1 VDAKRARILVAS
13 ILSVGLVTPLVVA
26 SAAAAT
32 CALSAPATAPI
43 GAPFT
48 IVGSGFPANTNVD
61 VSLAIDGGSPDAFSA
76 QSDAQGALQI
86 VLTPEA
92 ADVGTTVV
100 TATAGAGCTAQATYT
115 VGGTGGVVAPAPTE
129 VAVAPAP
136 TEVAVGNTAAGPP
149 RTDGSTVVGG
159 QSGTPRSA
167 VWILGIISLLI
178 GIGGYLA
185 SRPARAR

>member
-26 SAAAAT
+26 SATAAT
-32 CALSAPATAPI
+32 CALSAPGTAPI

-129 VAVAPAP
+129 VAV
-136 TEVAVGNTAAGPP
+136 GNTAAGPP
-149 RTDGSTVVGG
+149 RTDGSTLVGG